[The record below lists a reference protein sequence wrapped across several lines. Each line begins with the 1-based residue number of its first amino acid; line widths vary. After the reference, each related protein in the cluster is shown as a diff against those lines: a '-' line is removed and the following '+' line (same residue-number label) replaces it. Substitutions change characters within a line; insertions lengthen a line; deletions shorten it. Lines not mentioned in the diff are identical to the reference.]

1 MLSKRVMMVASVN
14 SGLFVR
20 APWYCSR
27 RGLDRESMVM
37 STAFARFFSS
47 LASVLCVWVG
57 CDGATTTDDGDGDGD
72 FAPVS
77 KEFDAVGGMFVVS
90 TPGVLAGVL
99 VSPRMRMFL
108 FAGVFLSS

>member
-27 RGLDRESMVM
+27 RGLDRESMVI

-47 LASVLCVWVG
+47 LASVLCVWVE
-57 CDGATTTDDGDGDGD
+57 CDGATTTDDGDGG

-90 TPGVLAGVL
+90 APGVLAGVL